1 MKITVSDEQ
10 VRALTPREYF
20 RLMGFDDRDF
30 DVLVENHMSNTQLY
44 KMAGNSIAV
53 TMLKQVFE
61 QLYPSTSKID
71 SLKKQSLAI
80 LQNL

>member
-1 MKITVSDEQ
+1 MKITTPDEQ

-20 RLMGFDDRDF
+20 RLMGFDDSDV
-30 DVLVENHMSNTQLY
+30 DVLIENRISNTQIY

-53 TMLKQVFE
+53 TMLEHLFG
-61 QLYPSTSKID
+61 QLYPSTRKID
-71 SLKKQSLAI
+71 SLKEKSLAI